1 MNIFGIKLVYL
12 YDFWIEMFM
21 CFLSKIG
28 LLFFFVGVSNFYSI
42 NKFLMKMNMLMIK
55 KSNIFGIIKFYIVIY
70 FFLIKKM
77 F

>member
-1 MNIFGIKLVYL
+1 MIFGLKCLCV
-12 YDFWIEMFM
+12 
-21 CFLSKIG
+21 FLSKIG

-42 NKFLMKMNMLMIK
+42 NKFLVKMNMLMIK
-55 KSNIFGIIKFYIVIY
+55 KSNIFGIIKFYIVINC